1 MKFFFDTADK
11 SYLDNLWNKLSAS
24 VDKESVAGITTNPN
38 AFAKINAND
47 LETWK
52 NTSHDLCKL
61 VSEIRGD
68 SKGVVY
74 VQVPNSKMNQRE
86 TIEWAKRIIDWSDG
100 NTKIGMKIAPHKEML
115 ELNEELKDK
124 IDLNVTGVADCSTAL
139 LSLSYGVRYVSI
151 IPGRMEE
158 KGIDAKNQIAYVS
171 QRKKDNSEII
181 TGSMRTLDGLK
192 WAFEYGTVPTIG
204 TRVWDLIIENDKVN
218 KFIYDVKKLDPIDF
232 SPHIDSNM
240 TQLSEDFFTSM
251 NSLGLKIYEEIKNV
265 T

>member
-11 SYLDNLWNKLSAS
+11 DYIDNLWNKLSVS
-24 VDKESVAGITTNPN
+24 VNKEYVAGITTNPN
-38 AFAKINAND
+38 AFAKINADN
-47 LETWK
+47 LEAWK
-52 NTSHDLCKL
+52 KTSQDLCKL

-68 SKGVVY
+68 NKGVVY
-74 VQVPNSKMNQRE
+74 VQAPNSKMSQKE
-86 TIEWAKRIIDWSDG
+86 VIDWANRIIDWSDG
-100 NTKIGMKIAPHKEML
+100 KTKIGMKIAPHKRML

-139 LSLSYGVRYVSI
+139 MSLSYGVRYVSI

-158 KGIDAKNQIAYVS
+158 KGIDAKNQIAYLN

-181 TGSMRTLDGLK
+181 TGSMRTLDGLR

-204 TRVWDLIIENDKVN
+204 TKVWDLIIENNQVN
-218 KFIYDVKKLDPIDF
+218 KFIYDPQELEPIDF
-232 SPHIDSNM
+232 SPHVDSNM
-240 TQLSEDFFTSM
+240 TKLSEDFFIGM
-251 NSLGLKIYEEIKNV
+251 NSLGLKIYEEIKKI